1 LITLCVSSCVWP
13 YVYVLYIK
21 PHTSIMTNMIEALQ
35 DSQFGTTLH
44 RAFPCTRETSC
55 ASSRRPRTGR
65 FLEGARC
72 DLLNSPLRETRAL
85 LPLPTLKGSARAN
98 SGTGRRRLEFILF
111 VPTTL
116 DVSGAPAVPWACIYA
131 MHPPYPCSWG
141 CPGAHGQP
149 PLWTCALRSTAACAI
164 LTVRCLWCTGP

>member
-1 LITLCVSSCVWP
+1 MYMPNAKQFRWDLHTWP
-13 YVYVLYIK
+13 
-21 PHTSIMTNMIEALQ
+21 TRRA
-35 DSQFGTTLH
+35 QFGTTLP
-44 RAFPCTRETSC
+44 RAFPCSRETSR

-98 SGTGRRRLEFILF
+98 SCTGRRRLEFILF
-111 VPTTL
+111 LPTTL

-141 CPGAHGQP
+141 CPGAHGHP

-164 LTVRCLWCTGP
+164 LTVRCLWCTGPLR